1 MTRPAFS
8 RRGLH
13 ADSLPGHLNDG
24 AGGRSP
30 QDRRNRLPPRKGT
43 GCRWTHVLLGGLV
56 LVVLAFFGL
65 GIWQLTLMTSA
76 GGPGEFVSRI
86 GGGGRRARPVGSVLR
101 FVPSDLM
108 RRFEEQRSAL
118 DRRRSDGRLGLRPPR
133 LALVSVFESSCGQI
147 MVRMKCS
154 RTCGPHTLELK
165 STFSLLSGKAPYRPV
180 HTGPTADQY
189 ADRLLPGGT
198 KKRKRRKKKKYLAV
212 VLACETSPPSQPAG
226 DYRPRAGSISPLY
239 GRHQGGDSALFGGPR
254 SWGL

>member
-133 LALVSVFESSCGQI
+133 LALVSVFESSCLA
-147 MVRMKCS
+147 R
-154 RTCGPHTLELK
+154 
-165 STFSLLSGKAPYRPV
+165 FSLLSGKAPYRPV
-180 HTGPTADQY
+180 HTGPAVDRY
-189 ADRLLPGGT
+189 ADRSLPLKSTVDG
-198 KKRKRRKKKKYLAV
+198 
-212 VLACETSPPSQPAG
+212 
-226 DYRPRAGSISPLY
+226 
-239 GRHQGGDSALFGGPR
+239 
-254 SWGL
+254 